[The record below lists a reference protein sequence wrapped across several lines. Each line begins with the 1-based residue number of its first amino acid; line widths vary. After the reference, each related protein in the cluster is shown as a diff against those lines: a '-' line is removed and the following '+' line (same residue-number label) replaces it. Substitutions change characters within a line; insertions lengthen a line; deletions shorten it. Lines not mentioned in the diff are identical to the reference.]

1 LTDNQH
7 QVFRSREL
15 ATIVTDL
22 PVTLE
27 LERTRRTT
35 YDRSAVLE
43 LFRDLE
49 FRSLVPRLPP
59 ADQNLA
65 APAPTT
71 TAPMAARGGQLQLG
85 LEAAPPVAPP
95 VETALVAD
103 IDADEVAT
111 ELRRVGTF
119 AVHADVDA
127 SGRHPLLVGL
137 GLAAGERA
145 WYLPTPDGVPG
156 SIAAVL
162 LDDRIAKTAHDAK
175 TARRALRRAGA
186 DIGGLSMD
194 TMIASYLVNA
204 SRRYHALEDLAAERL
219 KL

>member
-1 LTDNQH
+1 PGVPGVGDKTAAKLIAERGNLEGVYADLGPYTPRLRESLAANKE

-35 YDRSAVLE
+35 YDRAAVLD

-59 ADQNLA
+59 ADQNLS

-71 TAPMAARGGQLQLG
+71 TLAPNVPRGGQMQLG
-85 LEAAPPVAPP
+85 LETAPAVAPP

-103 IDADEVAT
+103 VDADQVAV
-111 ELRRVGTF
+111 ELRKAGAF
-119 AVHADVDA
+119 AIHADIDP
-127 SGRHPLLVGL
+127 SGRHPLL
-137 GLAAGERA
+137 
-145 WYLPTPDGVPG
+145 
-156 SIAAVL
+156 I
-162 LDDRIAKTAHDAK
+162 
-175 TARRALRRAGA
+175 
-186 DIGGLSMD
+186 
-194 TMIASYLVNA
+194 
-204 SRRYHALEDLAAERL
+204 
-219 KL
+219 